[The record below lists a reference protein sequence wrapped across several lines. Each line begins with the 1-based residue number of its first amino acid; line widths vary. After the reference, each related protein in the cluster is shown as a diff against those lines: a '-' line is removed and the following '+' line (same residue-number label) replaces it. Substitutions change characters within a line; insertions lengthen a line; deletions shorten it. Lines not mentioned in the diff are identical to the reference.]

1 MNELTQKIFR
11 VATPEMKA
19 AEVAAAA
26 GCSVTEVY
34 RCIEQHGLVIRQ
46 RKRPAPRSALRPRI
60 LELADGQRTSA
71 EIAEILQCSPK
82 YVQNTLRVLNQER
95 LPRGARRG
103 ELNPSYV
110 DGRSIDRDGYAVV
123 AAPQGHP
130 NARRDGRMFEHRLV
144 MEQTIGR
151 HLKPSEIVDHIDGL
165 HLHNAPSNLRLFASN
180 ADHLRATI
188 SGQRPLWS
196 EAGLAKMRIAP
207 HLRADQERVDTY
219 RQRRA
224 AGEVRLLQILLA
236 ASRFGIASPYLLGT
250 RHHLE
255 QAQIDCSSP
264 TTIELALAD
273 LLQRSALARVQSGS
287 A

>member
-1 MNELTQKIFR
+1 MNELSQRIFR

-34 RCIEQHGLVIRQ
+34 RCVQQHGLVIRQ
-46 RKRPAPRSALRPRI
+46 RKSPPPRSALRPRI

-71 EIAEILQCSPK
+71 EIAEIVGCNPK
-82 YVQNTLRVLNQER
+82 YVQNTLRVLNHER

-110 DGRSIDRDGYAVV
+110 DGRSVDRDGYAVV
-123 AAPQGHP
+123 SAPPGHP
-130 NARRDGRMFEHRLV
+130 HARRSGTMFEHRLV
-144 MEQTIGR
+144 MERELGR
-151 HLKPSEIVDHIDGL
+151 YLKPTEIVDHIDGL

-207 HLRADQERVDTY
+207 HLRADHERVDMY

-236 ASRFGIASPYLLGT
+236 ASRLGIASPYLLGT

-255 QAQIDCSSP
+255 QARIDCSSP
-264 TTIELALAD
+264 TTIERALAD
-273 LLQRSALARVQSGS
+273 LLSRSAWARVPSGS

>member
-1 MNELTQKIFR
+1 MNELSQRIFR

-34 RCIEQHGLVIRQ
+34 RCIERHGLVIRQ
-46 RKRPAPRSALRPRI
+46 RKRPAPRSTLRPRI

-71 EIAEILQCSPK
+71 EIAELLQCAPK
-82 YVQNTLRVLNQER
+82 YVQNTLRVLNHDR

-110 DGRSIDRDGYAVV
+110 EGRSVDRDGYAVV
-123 AAPQGHP
+123 SAPPGHP
-130 NARRDGRMFEHRLV
+130 HARRGGTIFEHRLV
-144 MEQTIGR
+144 MERELGR
-151 HLKPSEIVDHIDGL
+151 HLKPSETVDHIDGL

-188 SGQRPLWS
+188 SGQKPLWS
-196 EAGLAKMRIAP
+196 EAGLERMRTP
-207 HLRADQERVDTY
+207 RHLRSDQARVDTY

-224 AGEVRLLQILLA
+224 SGEVRLLQILLA
-236 ASRFGIASPYLLGT
+236 ASRLGIASPYLSGT

-255 QAQIDCSSP
+255 QARIDCSSP
-264 TTIELALAD
+264 TTIERALAD
-273 LLQRSALARVQSGS
+273 LLSRSALARVPSGS